1 MSPSPQ
7 IDWEKTSYIS
17 GVLAFMGGIVAWL
30 VNVPIRFR
38 KKVYIKEEIDE
49 LFLRKHTGIGSRGV
63 EIKGADEL
71 YAPIAVAERMEL
83 MLKTSVEKHE
93 EAIEETR
100 KWQKIAKDWV
110 ERP

>member
-1 MSPSPQ
+1 MPSPQQ

-17 GVLAFMGGIVAWL
+17 GVLAFMGAIVAWF

-38 KKVYIKEEIDE
+38 KKVYIKEEIDD
-49 LFLRKHTGIGSRGV
+49 LFLRKHTGIGSQGV

-71 YAPIAVAERMEL
+71 YTPIAVAERMEL

>member
-1 MSPSPQ
+1 
-7 IDWEKTSYIS
+7 
-17 GVLAFMGGIVAWL
+17 
-30 VNVPIRFR
+30 
-38 KKVYIKEEIDE
+38 
-49 LFLRKHTGIGSRGV
+49 
-63 EIKGADEL
+63 
-71 YAPIAVAERMEL
+71 MEL